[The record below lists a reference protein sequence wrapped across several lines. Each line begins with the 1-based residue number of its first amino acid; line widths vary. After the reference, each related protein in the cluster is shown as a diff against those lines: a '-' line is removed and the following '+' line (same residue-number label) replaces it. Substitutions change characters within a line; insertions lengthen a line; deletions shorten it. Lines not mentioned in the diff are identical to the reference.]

1 MNNQIIRVSPEE
13 ADRIIIEWEN
23 SNGIA
28 NRNLYLTIEG
38 KWVVAIDNTDG
49 NCWVEQFETI
59 EAAEQW
65 LIGEGASNEE
75 D

>member
-13 ADRIIIEWEN
+13 AERIIIEWEN
-23 SNGIA
+23 SHGIA
-28 NRNLYLTIEG
+28 TIDG

-65 LIGEGASNEE
+65 LIGEGATDEE